1 MLGDMQC
8 GRAHP
13 AFKIVPII
21 TRHPSLLHDIF
32 VCSYFVD
39 SYPSIK
45 NQHYEITIAT
55 GAFITIVEF
64 HAQVVPFP
72 DLFRTVAADL
82 YLRPFYRITVVAF
95 FSQQWGDFS
104 HVRTRG

>member
-8 GRAHP
+8 SRAHP

-21 TRHPSLLHDIF
+21 TRHPSLLHDILM
-32 VCSYFVD
+32 CSYFVD

-72 DLFRTVAADL
+72 DFISMRWRQI
-82 YLRPFYRITVVAF
+82 YLWPFYGIRVA
-95 FSQQWGDFS
+95 
-104 HVRTRG
+104 T